1 MRRLLAVL
9 TMACA
14 GVIAAASCGGEEAD
28 TPGAEATTEVTTTV
42 VTTTEAAIDETT
54 TEETVTEVIDE
65 ACAGQ
70 VGPLVTQ
77 LSELDSR
84 LNVGLNFER
93 YSNFVSDAQVAYDKI
108 PIGELSPDY
117 VNRVGVPAERAFNAY
132 VKAYN
137 IWNNCIGNIN
147 CDNDSITPRLQ
158 ARWAK
163 ATASVV
169 RADRGLESLS
179 G

>member
-1 MRRLLAVL
+1 
-9 TMACA
+9 MAA
-14 GVIAAASCGGEEAD
+14 CGGGEATPPAAD
-28 TPGAEATTEVTTTV
+28 TTPEKATTEDATV
-42 VTTTEAAIDETT
+42 DETS
-54 TEETVTEVIDE
+54 TEETATVVIDE

-70 VGPLVTQ
+70 VGILVTQ

-84 LNVGLNFER
+84 LSVGLNFER
-93 YSNFVSDAQVAYDKI
+93 YSNLVSDLQVAYDQI
-108 PIGELSPDY
+108 PIDEPSPEC
-117 VNRVGVPAERAFNAY
+117 VTRVGVPAERAFNAY

-147 CDNDSITPRLQ
+147 CDNDKITPRLQ

-163 ATASVV
+163 ATASVA
-169 RADRGLESLS
+169 RADQGLENLS